1 MEQDGYL
8 PSWMTDE
15 KASGK
20 NYTIFLSHRAEVK
33 GKVQELKEG
42 LERYGVSAFVAHS
55 DIQPGKEWQEKI
67 LDVLGRMD
75 AFVALLTD
83 GFRDSKWT
91 DQEIGYAIARGVPI
105 ISLRFDMDPY
115 GFIEKY
121 QALTCS
127 WEDAP
132 REIIK
137 LLIDHSPVVDAYI
150 NAVSECRRWPAANQ
164 LAEILPSISQLT
176 DEQVDRLV
184 SAFNDNREVSG
195 SFGFNGTYPS
205 AYGPGVAE
213 HLHRITGR
221 EFFIRQDSQD
231 RFTLGDMPF

>member
-1 MEQDGYL
+1 
-8 PSWMTDE
+8 MTEE

-105 ISLRFDMDPY
+105 ISLRFGMDPY

-132 REIIK
+132 KEIIK
-137 LLIDHSPVVDAYI
+137 LLIEHSPVVDAFI
-150 NAVSECRRWPAANQ
+150 NTVSECRRFAAANQ
-164 LAEILPSISQLT
+164 LAEILPSISRLT
-176 DEQVDRLV
+176 DEQVDRLM
-184 SAFNDNREVSG
+184 SAFNDNREVNG
-195 SFGFNGTYPS
+195 SFEFNGTN
-205 AYGPGVAE
+205 GPGVDE
-213 HLHRITGR
+213 HLRRITGR
-221 EFFIRQDSQD
+221 EFFMLQDSQG
-231 RFTLGDMPF
+231 RFTLGDLPF

>member
-1 MEQDGYL
+1 
-8 PSWMTDE
+8 MTEE

-33 GKVQELKEG
+33 EKVQELKKG

-55 DIQPGKEWQEKI
+55 DIQPGKEWQDKI
-67 LDVLGRMD
+67 LDVLSRMD

-83 GFRDSKWT
+83 GFRDSEWT
-91 DQEIGYAIARGVPI
+91 DQEIGYAIARRVPI
-105 ISLRFDMDPY
+105 ISVRLGMDPY
-115 GFIEKY
+115 GFIGRY

-132 REIIK
+132 RKIIE
-137 LLIDHSPVVDAYI
+137 LLIGHPSVVDAFI
-150 NAVSECRRWPAANQ
+150 NAMCECRSFAAANL
-164 LAEILPSISQLT
+164 LADILPKISQLT
-176 DEQVDRLV
+176 DEQTDRLV
-184 SAFNDNREVSG
+184 SAFNDNREVSE

-221 EFFIRQDSQD
+221 EFFILQDSQD

>member
-1 MEQDGYL
+1 
-8 PSWMTDE
+8 MTEE

-33 GKVQELKEG
+33 GKVQELKKG
-42 LERYGVSAFVAHS
+42 LEEYGVSAFVAHS

-67 LDVLGRMD
+67 LDVLSRMD

-83 GFRDSKWT
+83 GFHDSEWT
-91 DQEIGYAIARGVPI
+91 DQEIGYAIARRVPI
-105 ISLRFDMDPY
+105 ISVRLGMDPY
-115 GFIEKY
+115 GFIGRY

-132 REIIK
+132 KEIIK
-137 LLIDHSPVVDAYI
+137 ILIEHSPVVDAYI
-150 NAVSECRRWPAANQ
+150 NAVSECSIWDAANH
-164 LAEILPSISQLT
+164 LAEILPSISRLT

-184 SAFNDNREVSG
+184 SAFNDNREVNG
-195 SFGFNGTYPS
+195 SWGFNGTYPS

-221 EFFIRQDSQD
+221 EFFMRQDSQG